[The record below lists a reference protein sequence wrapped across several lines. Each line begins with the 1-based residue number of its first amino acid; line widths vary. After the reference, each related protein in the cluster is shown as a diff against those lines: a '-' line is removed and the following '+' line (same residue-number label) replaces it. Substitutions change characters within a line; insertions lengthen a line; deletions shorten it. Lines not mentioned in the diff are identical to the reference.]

1 MQKYGVNFQKKQLK
15 TFRMTD
21 SREQIL
27 GMWRQQL
34 FFFLIVNIA
43 VLSNKD
49 QVESTKLLE
58 LIIESR
64 LQDKRSIA
72 EISYIYIVTTNDQKL
87 VFLNIIFINM

>member
-1 MQKYGVNFQKKQLK
+1 
-15 TFRMTD
+15 MTD

-72 EISYIYIVTTNDQKL
+72 EISYIYIVTTND
-87 VFLNIIFINM
+87 